1 MPGIICAVR
10 GGPDSQ
16 PTIKK
21 AISLAK
27 EVSLPLYF
35 LYVVNLDFLSHTQ
48 SSRVSTISEEMGEM
62 GEFILLIAQQK
73 ASKEG
78 ITAEGVLRIIDAI
91 KSPWLQA
98 TMDTGNFLEDPY
110 DRLEKMAPKTIF
122 VQAKTYYGGGTWYTL
137 NLDYKRI
144 AAILRRHKY
153 RGYIS
158 LEFEGKESSKTAIPK
173 SLAMLRE
180 AFG

>member
-1 MPGIICAVR
+1 MPGIICAIR

-16 PTIKK
+16 PTIEK

-73 ASKEG
+73 ASKQG
-78 ITAEGVLRIIDAI
+78 ITAEGVVRHGKVREEIINLSKELTADYVVLGLPLGQEEADIFAVDRIKEFGRAI
-91 KSPWLQA
+91 EEE
-98 TMDTGNFLEDPY
+98 TGASVVL
-110 DRLEKMAPKTIF
+110 A
-122 VQAKTYYGGGTWYTL
+122 G
-137 NLDYKRI
+137 
-144 AAILRRHKY
+144 
-153 RGYIS
+153 
-158 LEFEGKESSKTAIPK
+158 GKE
-173 SLAMLRE
+173 E
-180 AFG
+180 E